1 MSNLEGV
8 ESYGAAR
15 FWPKDEETIIGSI
28 HIQLAPSRSAVES
41 SNGQNPARSNG
52 SVIYADPDETRER
65 VEKLLYTKIHGLK
78 DLHVQ
83 IEAEDSTF
91 CTCRT

>member
-28 HIQLAPSRSAVES
+28 HIQLAPTRSTAEAS
-41 SNGQNPARSNG
+41 KRLNSPHSNS
-52 SVIYADPDETRER
+52 SVIFADPDETRER
-65 VEKLLYTKIHGLK
+65 VEKLLFSKIHGLE

-83 IEAEDSTF
+83 VEAGDATF